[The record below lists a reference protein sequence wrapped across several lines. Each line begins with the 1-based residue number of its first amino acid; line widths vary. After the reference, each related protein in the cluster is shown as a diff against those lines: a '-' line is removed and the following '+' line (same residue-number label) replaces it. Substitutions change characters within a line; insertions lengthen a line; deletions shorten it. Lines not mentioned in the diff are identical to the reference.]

1 MESCVC
7 PYLISSFFQTC
18 YECNERHLF
27 SRTLKIALRVLPSGK
42 VTIYHTAADIVSK
55 WKCRIDTEMAFTVIT
70 GKNER
75 PSKENVDI
83 ESSGKFELT
92 QIAGN
97 EADIMSDLSLEDSD
111 SIKKVISRYSSKLPV
126 QDSPSQDNR
135 DCRQDESDRDTADP
149 L

>member
-1 MESCVC
+1 M
-7 PYLISSFFQTC
+7 
-18 YECNERHLF
+18 
-27 SRTLKIALRVLPSGK
+27 
-42 VTIYHTAADIVSK
+42 TIYHTAADIVSK

-75 PSKENVDI
+75 PEENVDI

-97 EADIMSDLSLEDSD
+97 EADIMSDLNLEDSD
-111 SIKKVISRYSSKLPV
+111 SIKKIISRYSSKLPV
-126 QDSPSQDNR
+126 HDNPSQDNR
-135 DCRQDESDRDTADP
+135 DCRQDESDRDTADS